1 MLLPRL
7 IVCFIVGIAFADGF
21 IEVLS
26 GGAHYLLMSAACA
39 FLLSILWYKGRR
51 MFCLPLAA
59 SFFLLGASLLV
70 NERDAIGVEWGDEER
85 AYCVKH
91 LAHIKETPKTY
102 QMDGEVQ
109 GKRVRL
115 TLLRDSLSVKPSPS
129 QSLWIYAQIKA
140 PKNAG
145 NPGEFDYA
153 NYLLRQNI
161 SGTAFCSEVAW
172 KVLNAEEDDNLWAQ
186 LSNLRRHLLERLRA
200 DVKGQSLEVV
210 SAMTLGDK
218 RLISKET
225 RQLYAETGASHVLAL
240 SGLHLSIL
248 FALFNLLLFRPLRS
262 VRFLGVAVQCGFL
275 LAVWGFVMMVDMPL
289 SLLRAAIMLTL
300 VQLGLLLRRDRISL
314 HNLSI
319 AALILLMWSPQSLFD
334 VGFQLSFMAVVSILL
349 VMPHLPRW
357 TSFTEQYTLGGRFKQ
372 WSINAVQDLLR
383 VSLAAQIGT
392 LPLVLFYFHQFPTY
406 ALLVSFWVIPLAGVV
421 LTLSLLYFLLPGLS
435 FMLGDVLNAV
445 LQLLNAGLE
454 CFSALPFASFECAIT
469 LPSTMLLYFLPGLI
483 IWGLRHY
490 RRRRLMMIGVGSV
503 ILGIGFSEIY
513 AQRAKVIECATPEL
527 IIYNTRHAMAV
538 HTILSPQCSYLWTT
552 DSVRTSE
559 ALHYIASSYWQKRS
573 LPQPH
578 NIVGD
583 TLLPSLMTRDNL
595 LQVGEFRLSRVGYY
609 KDAPLPATPPSTPL
623 SVNALLLYRGCTEDL
638 TRILQFYNPSL
649 IILDASMSGSRRQN
663 YSSAAK
669 DKGIPIYDV
678 SENGAY
684 KYPLTSTPY

>member
-7 IVCFIVGIAFADGF
+7 IVCFIVGIAFADCF

-26 GGAHYLLMSAACA
+26 GGPLYLFLGAACA
-39 FLLSILWYKGRR
+39 FLLAVLWHKGRR
-51 MFCLPLAA
+51 MFCIPLGA

-70 NERDAIGVEWGDEER
+70 NERDALHVAWSEAER

-102 QMDGEVQ
+102 QVDGEVQ

-129 QSLWIYAQIKA
+129 QNLWIYAQIKA
-140 PKNAG
+140 PQNAG

-172 KVLNAEEDDNLWAQ
+172 KVLNAEGGDNLWAQ
-186 LSNLRRHLLERLRA
+186 LSDLRRHLLERLHT

-225 RQLYAETGASHVLAL
+225 RQLYSETGASHILAL

-262 VRFLGVAVQCGFL
+262 ARFLGVAIQCAFL

-300 VQLGLLLRRDRISL
+300 VQLSILLRRDRISL
-314 HNLSI
+314 HNLSVS
-319 AALILLMWSPQSLFD
+319 ALILLIGSPQSLFD

-357 TSFTEQYTLGGRFKQ
+357 TSMTEQYTLGGRIKQ
-372 WSINAVQDLLR
+372 WGIRAVQDLLR

-392 LPLVLFYFHQFPTY
+392 LPIVLFYFHQFPTY
-406 ALLVSFWVIPLAGVV
+406 ALLVSFWAIPLAGVV
-421 LTLSLLYFLLPGLS
+421 LTLALFYFLLPSLS
-435 FMLGDVLNAV
+435 FILGGVLNAV

-454 CFSALPFASFECAIT
+454 CFSDLPFASFECALS
-469 LPSTMLLYFLPGLI
+469 LPSVTLLYLLPCLI
-483 IWGLRHY
+483 IWGLQHY
-490 RRRRLMMIGVGSV
+490 RRRLFMIIGVGGV
-503 ILGIGFSEIY
+503 ILGIGISEMFVL
-513 AQRAKVIECATPEL
+513 RTKVIERATPEL
-527 IIYNTRHAMAV
+527 IIYNTRNAMAM
-538 HTILSPQCSYLWTT
+538 HTILSAHRSYLWTT

-559 ALHYIASSYWQKRS
+559 ALHYIASSYWQKRK
-573 LPQPH
+573 LPPPYY
-578 NIVGD
+578 IVGD
-583 TLLPSLMTRDNL
+583 TVLPSLMTRENL
-595 LQVGEFRLSRVGYY
+595 LQVGDFRLSRVGYY
-609 KDAPLPATPPSTPL
+609 KDAPLPATPPSSPL
-623 SVNALLLYRGCTEDL
+623 SVHALLLYRGCTADL
-638 TRILQFYNPSL
+638 TRILQFYNPSM
-649 IILDASMSGSRRQN
+649 IVLDASMSASRRRS
-663 YSSAAK
+663 YSSAAN
-669 DKGIPIYDV
+669 DKGIPVYDV
-678 SENGAY
+678 SEDGAY
-684 KYPLTSTPY
+684 RLPLTSMPQ